1 MSYTLTLTPEER
13 ETLAWLAD
21 RGYDCG
27 LFDALGPTARDH
39 QNYVR
44 RYGPDRDSTE
54 TYTIPE
60 HKAWEVYEAQE
71 ETAEAAWACLAWD
84 STLGVKIST
93 FLESIV

>member
-60 HKAWEVYEAQE
+60 HKAWAVFEQCGEAG
-71 ETAEAAWACLAWD
+71 AWTCLVWD
-84 STLGVKIST
+84 SPLGLKVSA
-93 FLESIV
+93 FLESSV